1 LITLLFDLD
10 GTLTDPRQGIVESIR
25 HALLTMGV
33 ESPPDDRL
41 ERYIGPPLADT
52 FAELLPDP
60 SATSIGEAIAHY
72 RERFGDRGWR
82 ENRVYPGVPD
92 LLDASKA
99 RGWRCVL
106 ATSKP
111 TVYAERIVRHFRLRP
126 FLDAVYGSELDGRL
140 GTKTELIAHIVR
152 TEPLETQRSVMVG
165 DRRHDVEGALANGI
179 PTVGVS
185 YGYGSREELD
195 AAGARWLCDEPA
207 AVIGTL
213 ETHFALET

>member
-1 LITLLFDLD
+1 
-10 GTLTDPRQGIVESIR
+10 
-25 HALLTMGV
+25 
-33 ESPPDDRL
+33 
-41 ERYIGPPLADT
+41 
-52 FAELLPDP
+52 
-60 SATSIGEAIAHY
+60 
-72 RERFGDRGWR
+72 
-82 ENRVYPGVPD
+82 VPD